1 MNLKAPRPHGRGTT
15 TIQLTDTRRSRRD
28 LSVAPLRTGT
38 SRLMARWQTSA
49 DGRPVLVW
57 SLRETSARSLIN
69 RKRGSD
75 A

>member
-1 MNLKAPRPHGRGTT
+1 MNLKARRPHGRGPM

-28 LSVAPLRTGT
+28 LPVASFGTGA

-49 DGRPVLVW
+49 DGRPVVVW